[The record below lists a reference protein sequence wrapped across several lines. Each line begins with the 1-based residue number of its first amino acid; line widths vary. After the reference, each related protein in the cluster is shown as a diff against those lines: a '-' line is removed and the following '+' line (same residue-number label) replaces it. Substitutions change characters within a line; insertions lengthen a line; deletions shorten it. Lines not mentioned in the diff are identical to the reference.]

1 MPYEEYLTVPGDSVG
16 NAADPL
22 FEICGPRTVTLFDL
36 ATNLGPMFADV
47 MLDISDPW
55 LATLTVQGTG
65 VVSDIGEHNL
75 RLTYALAAYPI
86 VESIYDFKVTF
97 TCDPSETVTIQNDNS
112 PMTTSFFHDPT
123 ASVNSIVDLSL
134 FSWSPPSPCFEYS
147 SFSLNEYPSLLD
159 MTSLFNY
166 SFDGTNSLLT
176 IIGDSNIVN

>member
-1 MPYEEYLTVPGDSVG
+1 M
-16 NAADPL
+16 
-22 FEICGPRTVTLFDL
+22 CGPRTVTLFDL
-36 ATNLGPMFADV
+36 ETISWPIFADV

-97 TCDPSETVTIQNDNS
+97 TCDPNGPVTMQYETS
-112 PMTTSFFHDPT
+112 PWTTSFLHDPT

-147 SFSLNEYPSLLD
+147 SFSINEYPSLVD
-159 MTSLFNY
+159 MSILFDY